1 VTHSAQSAA
10 QPEDNSAPCG
20 LQAEGGVHG
29 QALVQPQGIAIW
41 NGAPAPAALLL
52 QLDQRWQERAFA
64 LIAPAGGNGAAVRRL
79 ATLISLSLEHFTAL
93 VERLEQLH
101 QILGLL
107 RMMTEASVID
117 ADGMEVVDTIQEL
130 VLQHYLERIGTS
142 AEANAWLVQLRRSLE
157 PQLRLERFLRHCGGE
172 TLQAIAASSTPAVSR
187 EAVRHNLLPIVSCLD
202 ACPKRIA
209 QQVSERREQRERMQL
224 ASLLQ
229 RSLERIGRFPFHSDG
244 PIERPV
250 ACSAAMA
257 ERLEGVAKLNLNR
270 RLALHAELAIPVPE
284 AEWALHLRVIANNE
298 EDAGAGYWHHEEAL
312 REFLHR
318 YAALLGTPGLMP
330 KQKQLPDAVRGAV
343 QRLGGQSAVAALV
356 GLKYQGQLV
365 GENGRTYW
373 TEARLIALLEQTVA
387 QCGLAANA
395 MPSKP
400 QITAFLASGVV
411 PEYRDK
417 QPNSVFAALSRQS
430 RLSWPQVAERFGRM
444 PQG

>member
-1 VTHSAQSAA
+1 
-10 QPEDNSAPCG
+10 
-20 LQAEGGVHG
+20 
-29 QALVQPQGIAIW
+29 
-41 NGAPAPAALLL
+41 
-52 QLDQRWQERAFA
+52 
-64 LIAPAGGNGAAVRRL
+64 
-79 ATLISLSLEHFTAL
+79 
-93 VERLEQLH
+93 
-101 QILGLL
+101 
-107 RMMTEASVID
+107 
-117 ADGMEVVDTIQEL
+117 
-130 VLQHYLERIGTS
+130 
-142 AEANAWLVQLRRSLE
+142 
-157 PQLRLERFLRHCGGE
+157 
-172 TLQAIAASSTPAVSR
+172 
-187 EAVRHNLLPIVSCLD
+187 
-202 ACPKRIA
+202 
-209 QQVSERREQRERMQL
+209 
-224 ASLLQ
+224 
-229 RSLERIGRFPFHSDG
+229 
-244 PIERPV
+244 
-250 ACSAAMA
+250 
-257 ERLEGVAKLNLNR
+257 
-270 RLALHAELAIPVPE
+270 VPE
-284 AEWALHLRVIANNE
+284 AEWALHLRVIANHE